1 MILRMTIIVILSGAK
16 NPVKQYFVYIATNH
30 RKTVL
35 YTGVTNNLERRIYE
49 HKNKLIEGFSSKYN
63 VDTLIWCEA
72 FTTPHDAITAE
83 KRIKGW
89 TRVKKLELI
98 RKTNPDWKD
107 LELNMP
113 GSFPFDKLRVRMTKG
128 TI

>member
-1 MILRMTIIVILSGAK
+1 M
-16 NPVKQYFVYIATNH
+16 KQYYVYIATNH

-35 YTGVTNNLERRIYE
+35 YTGMTNNLERRVYE

-72 FTTPHDAITAE
+72 FATPRDAITVE

-89 TRVKKLELI
+89 TRAKKIELI
-98 RKTNPDWKD
+98 QKINPDWED
-107 LELNMP
+107 LSLSTP
-113 GSFPFDKLRVRMTKG
+113 RSFAALRMTRE
-128 TI
+128 